1 MAEARCAQNRLVL
14 PRLKWHSC
22 FCSTL
27 CAVNMRLDPT
37 LYSVALPL
45 GLALQAVL
53 RFVDESPLPKELLLS
68 RREYEH
74 HAATDTP
81 DISVGE
87 AHKPSSILW
96 KSRWN
101 QTSSPTRGEMFNDA
115 HFRNYFLNLKSFC
128 LPWESR
134 GEG

>member
-1 MAEARCAQNRLVL
+1 MAEARCAENRLVL
-14 PRLKWHSC
+14 PRLKWNSC
-22 FCSTL
+22 FCSAL

-87 AHKPSSILW
+87 AHKPPQSSGKVAGIRPLVL
-96 KSRWN
+96 R
-101 QTSSPTRGEMFNDA
+101 
-115 HFRNYFLNLKSFC
+115 
-128 LPWESR
+128 
-134 GEG
+134 EGRCSMMHTLGIIF